1 MSMTIVLKWKYLH
14 YDIDQLTYRYGKV
27 HTTDEEN
34 KELAQT
40 TAGNESD
47 TNLVR
52 RLVVTGTARLRR
64 ILADYITAKV
74 EDANDTL
81 PTEKAEWSFTF
92 NDDVEADGHAL
103 AELMHWFV
111 VRWCIYEWCKM
122 FAPEQAPLE
131 KAGADELKKDLE
143 RMMHGDSSMPTK
155 EPLKNNDEE
164 YVESVVITYEPD
176 EP

>member
-1 MSMTIVLKWKYLH
+1 MTIVLKWKYLH

-40 TAGNESD
+40 TAENESD

-81 PTEKAEWSFTF
+81 PTEKTEWSFTF
-92 NDDVEADGHAL
+92 NDGVEADGHAL
-103 AELMHWFV
+103 AEL
-111 VRWCIYEWCKM
+111 ISD
-122 FAPEQAPLE
+122 
-131 KAGADELKKDLE
+131 DELNEDYIIPQAFDPRVGPAVAAAVAEAARKSGVA
-143 RMMHGDSSMPTK
+143 R
-155 EPLKNNDEE
+155 
-164 YVESVVITYEPD
+164 I
-176 EP
+176 

>member
-47 TNLVR
+47 TNLVM

-81 PTEKAEWSFTF
+81 PTEKTEWSFTF

-131 KAGADELKKDLE
+131 KAGVYLTDRDTVNRRRAEERPCWDDARRLVDADE
-143 RMMHGDSSMPTK
+143 RAV
-155 EPLKNNDEE
+155 EE
-164 YVESVVITYEPD
+164 C
-176 EP
+176 